1 MSGRILVVEDQD
13 DNKRIMRDLLTS
25 AGYAVL
31 EASSGVEAIEVAQR
45 ERPDLILMDIQ
56 LPGMDGHEAT
66 RRLKGDP
73 DMMHIPIVA
82 VTSYAFDGDRQEA
95 MEAGSDAYF
104 AKPVSP
110 REILAKVESLVPAD
124 TA

>member
-13 DNKRIMRDLLTS
+13 DNKQIMRDLLTS
-25 AGYAVL
+25 AGYEVL
-31 EASSGVEAIEVAQR
+31 EASSGAEAIEVAQS

-73 DMMHIPIVA
+73 QMMHIPIVA

-95 MEAGSDAYF
+95 VEAGSDAYF

-110 REILAKVESLVPAD
+110 REILAKVKNLVPAD
-124 TA
+124 TS